1 MELLS
6 FGANGWGD
14 EMARATLMT
23 LTVSV
28 CAFAL
33 ALVIGTICAAGKLS
47 RYKTLRIF
55 LDIYTTLARGIP
67 ELLIIYLLF
76 FGGSSAVMFVAR
88 LFGYHGYVEINAFTS
103 GVIAI
108 ALINGAYQTEVFRG
122 AVLAIPKGQ
131 IEAALSIGMSDWLLF
146 RRVLVPQVLRLALP
160 GLGNCWLSALK
171 ETALVSVTG
180 LVEIMRQA
188 YVAAGSSQK
197 PFIFYSVAACL
208 FLLLTSV
215 SGFGFRRAEQWAGRG
230 VRSA

>member
-1 MELLS
+1 MDLLS

-28 CAFAL
+28 CAFVL

-47 RYKTLRIF
+47 RYKPLRIF

-76 FGGSSAVMFVAR
+76 FGGSSAVMFLAR
-88 LFGYHGYVEINAFTS
+88 LFGYHGYVEVNAFTS

-108 ALINGAYQTEVFRG
+108 ALINGAYQTEVLRG

-188 YVAAGSSQK
+188 YVASGSSQK
-197 PFIFYSVAACL
+197 PFVFYSVAACL
-208 FLLLTSV
+208 FLLLTSL

>member
-1 MELLS
+1 MDLLS

-47 RYKTLRIF
+47 RYKPLRIF

-76 FGGSSAVMFVAR
+76 FGGSSAVMFLAR
-88 LFGYHGYVEINAFTS
+88 LFGYHGYVEVNAFTS

-131 IEAALSIGMSDWLLF
+131 IEAALSIGMNDWLLF

-188 YVAAGSSQK
+188 YVASGSSQK
-197 PFIFYSVAACL
+197 PFVFYSVAACL

-215 SGFGFRRAEQWAGRG
+215 SGFGFRRAEQWVGRG

>member
-1 MELLS
+1 MDLLS
-6 FGANGWGD
+6 FGADGWGD

-47 RYKTLRIF
+47 RYKPLRIF
-55 LDIYTTLARGIP
+55 LDVYTTLARGIP

-88 LFGYHGYVEINAFTS
+88 LFGYHGYVEVNAFTS

-131 IEAALSIGMSDWLLF
+131 IEAAMSIGMSDWLLF

-188 YVAAGSSQK
+188 YVASGSSQK
-197 PFIFYSVAACL
+197 PFVFYSVAACL